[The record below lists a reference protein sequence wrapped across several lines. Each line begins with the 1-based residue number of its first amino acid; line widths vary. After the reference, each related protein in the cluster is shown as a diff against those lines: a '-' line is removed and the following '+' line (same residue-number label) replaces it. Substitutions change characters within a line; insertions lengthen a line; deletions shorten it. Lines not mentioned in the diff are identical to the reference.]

1 MKRDGMAVV
10 FGRKNLEESSRYFF
24 YLSFW
29 GEAGHKCSSSIASVV
44 FLYEANG
51 GIDNEQ

>member
-1 MKRDGMAVV
+1 MEWRY
-10 FGRKNLEESSRYFF
+10 LEERKKERKKRAVGMF

-29 GEAGHKCSSSIASVV
+29 GEAGHKRSSSIASVV
-44 FLYEANG
+44 FLYEANS